1 MGGTD
6 ANADYDQYYASL
18 AASAAPSGL
27 ATPRLSDFGEEEEDV
42 KPNVEYLDS
51 LNENRKRSRSR
62 EDVGNGSASP
72 KQRRTSPPEAVPSIV
87 NGVELDSSTLAPAAD
102 DDPMVYGESL
112 SSSCRAVN
120 KVDVIY
126 VVNGEPVPFSLVTEE
141 HQEAMTPEEYTAY
154 YEVMTARS

>member
-1 MGGTD
+1 MFT
-6 ANADYDQYYASL
+6 DYDQYYASL
-18 AASAAPSGL
+18 AASTQP
-27 ATPRLSDFGEEEEDV
+27 TPGANEFADEEDDV
-42 KPNVEYLDS
+42 KPSVEYLDS